1 MKKLLLSITLAIVL
15 LPCKYL
21 TAQDYRPM
29 AVDSVRWIVG
39 AYDHYYPWILS
50 SLWEYYA
57 LGDTVV
63 YDAEYIKIYKRTLNS
78 TNSNPPFPATSEY
91 SLVALMR
98 DDIEHRKVYVIG
110 LSAWLGDCTAGEE
123 VLLFDFSLNEGDIAT
138 HQCTVPDGCGDVI
151 IEETGNGFFFGVATR
166 YFELGEGCSWGLRYY
181 EGIGSDRGL
190 FEGLATA
197 VKGVNWLVSFL
208 SYYCPTSDCPFIVS
222 SGNLPLNA
230 GISVYPNPAKN
241 LIYVEMPENGRF
253 ENSKIEL
260 YNIEGRLVYQTI
272 PVSFITQIPIQNLSS
287 GLYLLRVWDGS
298 KWTGSKVVKE

>member
-1 MKKLLLSITLAIVL
+1 MKKLLLSITLIMVL
-15 LPCKYL
+15 LPFKNL

-50 SLWEYYA
+50 LLWEYYA

-63 YDAEYIKIYKRTLNS
+63 NDTEYIKIYKRTLDP

-98 DDIEHRKVYVIG
+98 DDIENRKVYVIA
-110 LSAWLGDCTAGEE
+110 LVSFFIDCPSGEE

-151 IEETGNGFFFGVATR
+151 IEETGNGIFYGVATR
-166 YFELGEGCSWGLRYY
+166 YFELGEGCSGGLRYY

-190 FEGLATA
+190 FEGLATP

-208 SYYCPTSDCPFIVS
+208 DYYCPTSDCPYIVS
-222 SGNLPLNA
+222 SNQLHAPT
-230 GISVYPNPAKN
+230 GIKAYPNPAQN
-241 LIYVEMPENGRF
+241 AIFVEMPQIVQPG
-253 ENSKIEL
+253 NSKVEL
-260 YNIEGRLVYQTI
+260 YNIEGRLVYQSI
-272 PVSFITQIPIQNLSS
+272 PVSLITQIPVQNLSS